1 MKPNILLVTADQ
13 WRGDC
18 LSAVGH
24 PTVQTPN
31 VDALAAEGVLF
42 RRHFAAA
49 SPCSPARAAIYT
61 GLLQMNNR
69 VCTNGS
75 PLDRRFDNLA
85 LAARRT
91 GYDPTL
97 FGYTDVSLDPR
108 GVDIHDPQSTSY
120 EGVLPGFTVRQ
131 SLPEHEKQWLSWLRA
146 RGHADALDRAVHIPD
161 VMTHP
166 DATSAPPQYSKDET
180 QTAFMAGEFLRWQSE
195 QDAPWFA
202 HVSFLR
208 PHPPFGVPEPY
219 NTMFAPSEG
228 PAYARAPSR
237 IEEAQIHPLVAFGMA
252 NQKKSSFIYGA
263 EGPVSDWSE
272 ADIDIIRAVYY
283 GMIAEVDAQL
293 GRIFDTLR
301 ERGDWNNTIVVFT
314 SDHGEMMGDHWA
326 FGKGGFHDGSYHVP
340 LVIRDPSATAR
351 GVQVDAFTSAV
362 DLMPTLCA
370 RLGVTPANHVDGRS
384 LLPFLDAETPAN
396 WRDAAFWEFDFRDIE
411 HGQQES
417 HFGLPSNACN
427 LAVVRDEAFKYVHFA
442 GLPPLL
448 FDLAGDPTE
457 LRNLAEEP
465 AYLRTRLDYAER
477 LLSLRARH
485 LDQTLAYTTLT
496 EQGPLTAPRGV

>member
-18 LSAVGH
+18 LSALGH

-49 SPCSPARAAIYT
+49 APCSPARAAIYT

-146 RGHADALDRAVHIPD
+146 RGHADALDRAVHIPAG
-161 VMTHP
+161 MTHP

-208 PHPPFGVPEPY
+208 KIG
-219 NTMFAPSEG
+219 
-228 PAYARAPSR
+228 RASC
-237 IEEAQIHPLVAFGMA
+237 
-252 NQKKSSFIYGA
+252 
-263 EGPVSDWSE
+263 
-272 ADIDIIRAVYY
+272 
-283 GMIAEVDAQL
+283 
-293 GRIFDTLR
+293 R
-301 ERGDWNNTIVVFT
+301 ERVFT
-314 SDHGEMMGDHWA
+314 
-326 FGKGGFHDGSYHVP
+326 
-340 LVIRDPSATAR
+340 
-351 GVQVDAFTSAV
+351 AV
-362 DLMPTLCA
+362 
-370 RLGVTPANHVDGRS
+370 
-384 LLPFLDAETPAN
+384 
-396 WRDAAFWEFDFRDIE
+396 
-411 HGQQES
+411 
-417 HFGLPSNACN
+417 
-427 LAVVRDEAFKYVHFA
+427 
-442 GLPPLL
+442 
-448 FDLAGDPTE
+448 
-457 LRNLAEEP
+457 
-465 AYLRTRLDYAER
+465 
-477 LLSLRARH
+477 
-485 LDQTLAYTTLT
+485 
-496 EQGPLTAPRGV
+496 